1 MGFHIWDNYLE
12 RTCFVV
18 GIVGVAVA
26 ILATA
31 LRFVATKRAGRKPG
45 WEDWFAVLATLFYIF
60 YVVPFLYSK
69 FTSIYLVKLLHHGYW
84 WGQDYD

>member
-1 MGFHIWDNYLE
+1 M
-12 RTCFVV
+12 V

-69 FTSIYLVKLLHHGYW
+69 LTSIYLVKLLHHRYW